1 MQGLGRSNDLC
12 PAEAVLVVIL
22 RNRTGVLQ
30 GGNDICPFF
39 LRQET
44 RRFGGAR
51 EEEKR
56 YHTKDNGKYTFLSRL
71 MSVISE
77 AFDVQYQ
84 NEYPGPP
91 VLTTRSI
98 ELVDSSGQQTGESA
112 GQSCRGEESRDPSKR
127 HTIS

>member
-1 MQGLGRSNDLC
+1 VQGLGRSNDLC
-12 PAEAVLVVIL
+12 PAEAVVVVIL

-30 GGNDICPFF
+30 GGNDIRPFF
-39 LRQET
+39 LRQEM

-56 YHTKDNGKYTFLSRL
+56 DYTKDKCKYAFLSRL

-77 AFDVQYQ
+77 TFDVYYQ

-91 VLTTRSI
+91 RPTARSI
-98 ELVDSSGQQTGESA
+98 EVVDSSGQQTGESA
-112 GQSCRGEESRDPSKR
+112 GQ
-127 HTIS
+127 

>member
-1 MQGLGRSNDLC
+1 VQGLGCSNNLC
-12 PAEAVLVVIL
+12 PAEAVPVVVL

-30 GGNDICPFF
+30 GGNDIRPFF
-39 LRQET
+39 LRQEM

-56 YHTKDNGKYTFLSRL
+56 HHTKDRGKYAFLSRR

-91 VLTTRSI
+91 GLTTHSI
-98 ELVDSSGQQTGESA
+98 ELVDGSGQQTGESVS
-112 GQSCRGEESRDPSKR
+112 Q
-127 HTIS
+127 

>member
-12 PAEAVLVVIL
+12 PAEAVLVVVL

-39 LRQET
+39 LRQEM
-44 RRFGGAR
+44 RRFGRAR

-56 YHTKDNGKYTFLSRL
+56 YHTKDKGKYAFLSRP
-71 MSVISE
+71 MSVISKVVG
-77 AFDVQYQ
+77 VQYQ

-91 VLTTRSI
+91 GLTTHSI

-112 GQSCRGEESRDPSKR
+112 GQ
-127 HTIS
+127 